1 MGHSKALLKRFER
14 SVKKNVKSDLLYEK
28 RIKKL
33 GNNVNQLVSQND
45 RLTKKLEELRKKTK
59 THTNAEHNKN
69 VVTSAMVLALVS
81 KNDRLTKKLAE
92 LEKKPC
98 KIIRV
103 ENTQNIVTF
112 IVLIAI
118 TYPFVRLSCYAA
130 TCHGV
135 NMSEEANQFIA
146 TNVLGLQIMF
156 VTVYYYM
163 FNPYQEQQQ

>member
-14 SVKKNVKSDLLYEK
+14 SVKRNVKSDLLYQK

-33 GNNVNQLVSQND
+33 DTNVNQLVSQND
-45 RLTKKLEELRKKTK
+45 RLTKKLEKLRQKRRNQKEA
-59 THTNAEHNKN
+59 HTNA
-69 VVTSAMVLALVS
+69 LALVS

-112 IVLIAI
+112 IVLIAF

-146 TNVLGLQIMF
+146 TNVLGFQIMF
-156 VTVYYYM
+156 MTVYYYM